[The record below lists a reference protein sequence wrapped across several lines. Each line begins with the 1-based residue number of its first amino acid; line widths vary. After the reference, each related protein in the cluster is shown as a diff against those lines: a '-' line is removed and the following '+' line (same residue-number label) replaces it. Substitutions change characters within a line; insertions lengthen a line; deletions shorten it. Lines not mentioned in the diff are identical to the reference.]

1 MKTLY
6 TGIVFIVL
14 LIFTPIS
21 NNKIPELKQTIITQN
36 NTSKYS
42 SELIESKIDTL
53 ERTKQK
59 VILLQKELGFR
70 K

>member
-6 TGIVFIVL
+6 TGMVFIVL
-14 LIFTPIS
+14 LLFTPRV
-21 NNKIPELKQTIITQN
+21 NKIPELKQTITIQQDTI
-36 NTSKYS
+36 KYS

-53 ERTKQK
+53 ERTKQR
-59 VILLQKELGFR
+59 VIQLQKELGFR